1 MQGKTVIVTGASSG
15 IGKATATA
23 LSQQG
28 ARIILICRCDSKG
41 RAAMREITSVT
52 GNPQVD
58 LLLCDFASQRQIR
71 RVANEILMLTDR
83 LDVLVNN
90 VGVIVN
96 KRTLTEDGLEM
107 TFAVNHLGYFLLT
120 NLLLELL
127 RSSDKA
133 RVVNV
138 AADAHAWVKQFDFDN
153 LQGEKNY
160 SQWQVY
166 ALSKLC
172 NILFTYE
179 LARRLQNTAVTVNC
193 LHPGLVAT
201 NFLENAGWKVRT
213 LSKVVKYF
221 LLGAEKGSSTSVY
234 LATSPKV
241 EGITGQYFENCKPVR
256 TSALSYDESL
266 AKRLWEVSE
275 QFVNQTLKA

>member
-28 ARIILICRCDSKG
+28 ARVILICRSDSKG
-41 RAAMREITSVT
+41 RAAMREIISVT

-90 VGVIVN
+90 AGAIVN
-96 KRTLTEDGLEM
+96 RRTLTEDGLEM

-120 NLLLELL
+120 NLLLDLL
-127 RSSDKA
+127 RNSDRA

-138 AADAHAWVKQFDFDN
+138 AANAHAWVKQFDFNN
-153 LQGEKNY
+153 LQAEQNY
-160 SQWQVY
+160 EQWQVY

-179 LARRLQNTAVTVNC
+179 LARRLQNTVITANC

-201 NFLENAGWKVRT
+201 NFLENAGWRVRT
-213 LSKVVKYF
+213 MSKVAKYF
-221 LLGAEKGSSTSVY
+221 LLKSDTGSATTVY

-241 EGITGQYFENCKPVR
+241 EGITGQYFENCKPVI

-275 QFVNQTLKA
+275 RLVDRTLTR